1 MTQDNIKYIALG
13 DIPEYKETRL
23 RGGWL
28 SYGYNNALCRELIE
42 LYNNSSKHN
51 ALITGKVNYVKGQGL
66 KTDDLALKRLF
77 NRPNIFEDGNEI
89 LEKIVTDLELFGGFY
104 LQLVFSKMGGQLTD
118 YYHLPFQ
125 NCAPNENG
133 QEIFYSEEI
142 EKGIKMSNGKVYEV
156 YNGVNQGTKV
166 LYVKKYRAGSGI
178 LTLPDYYA
186 SLRYIKIDS
195 EIANFHYNNLISG
208 FSAGTMIV
216 LHNGEPD
223 ADTKRK
229 IAREFKKNTT
239 GSDNGGGVF
248 IHYANPN
255 EKEPTL
261 IPLNGNDLPDRF
273 NLLNE
278 QVQQEIFIGHK
289 VVNPILFGV
298 KTEGQLGGRNETI
311 EAFELFKQSYIEP
324 QQKCIVSAFNLL
336 GRINGAQ
343 SGCTIETA
351 SPLGLDYM
359 ELYREAVIDR
369 ATLQKELGLEI
380 EQPTQTQMKAE
391 GCGCNVKMSENNPFG
406 WHDND
411 LLHFAEHGE
420 PKENFEILHQLPV
433 NFEIDEQA
441 ARALKIIQDNP
452 GITTA
457 EVLNI
462 LNATAREG
470 KVLIDE
476 MVAESLL
483 ETEGGLAVS
492 EEGLKVIENFNP
504 TELIVKYEYSGVRD
518 NRNRD
523 FCARLLQLGRLYSRE
538 DIDSLSRILGY
549 NVWKRRGGWYHNPQ
563 LNVNLPHC
571 RHEWSQVIV
580 RRRR

>member
-28 SYGYNNALCRELIE
+28 SYGNNNALCRELIE

-66 KTDDLALKRLF
+66 KTDDIALKRLF
-77 NRPNIFEDGNEI
+77 ARPNIFEDGNEI

-104 LQLVFSKMGGQLTD
+104 LQLVFGKMGGQLTD

-125 NCAPNENG
+125 NCVPNENG
-133 QEIFYSEEI
+133 QEIFYSEEV
-142 EKGIKMSNGKVYEV
+142 EKGIKMSNGKVYEI

-239 GSDNGGGVF
+239 GTDNGGGVF

-273 NLLNE
+273 NILNE

-298 KTEGQLGGRNETI
+298 KTEGQLGGRNEII

-343 SGCTIETA
+343 SGCSIETA
-351 SPLGLDYM
+351 SPLGLDYL

-369 ATLQKELGLEI
+369 ATLQRELGLEI
-380 EQPTQTQMKAE
+380 SQPQQTR
-391 GCGCNVKMSENNPFG
+391 MSEHICCSDHSERETYEAMG
-406 WHDND
+406 WRND
-411 LLHFAEHGE
+411 DIIEFEKHGE
-420 PKENFEILHQLPV
+420 PKENYEVLHTLKV
-433 NFEIDEQA
+433 NFARDEQG

-457 EVLNI
+457 ELLNI
-462 LNATAREG
+462 LNATASEG
-470 KVLIDE
+470 KALIDE
-476 MVAESLL
+476 MVAEQLMT
-483 ETEGGLAVS
+483 TEGGLAVS
-492 EEGLKVIENFNP
+492 EEGLKVVKEFSP
-504 TELIVKYEYSGVRD
+504 SELIVRYEYSGVRD

-538 DIDSLSRILGY
+538 DIDTLSRILGY

-580 RRRR
+580 RRR